1 MKKSILHIHLILL
14 MSRTKSNFWIPD
26 RTPNKTSSSSW
37 DWYQE
42 CSSIIEQDTYEW
54 SPIVTQERLDG
65 SSDGLFEALDID
77 LWDGTKACSNWE
89 NFDQK
94 WTLEE
99 ILPPLDEPTAEELVA
114 KFYKNQEHNNSK

>member
-1 MKKSILHIHLILL
+1 MPS
-14 MSRTKSNFWIPD
+14 TKSNFWIPS
-26 RTPNKTSSSSW
+26 RTPNKTSPSSW

-77 LWDGTKACSNWE
+77 LWDGNKGCSNWE

-99 ILPPLDEPTAEELVA
+99 ILPPLHEPTAEELIA
-114 KFYKNQEHNNSK
+114 EFYKSEEYRDSK

>member
-1 MKKSILHIHLILL
+1 
-14 MSRTKSNFWIPD
+14 MSRTKSNFWLLN
-26 RTPNKTSSSSW
+26 RTPDTTYSSLW
-37 DWYQE
+37 DWSE
-42 CSSIIEQDTYEW
+42 SHSCIIEKDTHERRP
-54 SPIVTQERLDG
+54 SVTKERLDG

-77 LWDGTKACSNWE
+77 LWNGNKGCSNWE

-114 KFYKNQEHNNSK
+114 EFYKNQEHNNSK